1 VKLGDEM
8 SGFQKNDVIVV
19 TGAAQG
25 IGRAIALDLSRKN
38 LRLVLWDVSDEG
50 LAETARLC
58 GQDHV
63 LLVQHVDVSDP
74 GQIAKSAKE
83 AIAKAGSIFGLVN
96 NAGIFPRVA
105 IKDVTP
111 DLWRQV
117 LGVNLMGTVFCS
129 QAFGEAMA
137 KNGRGAVVNLASGR
151 GLQGTPRGAH
161 YAASKA
167 GIISFTKSFAL
178 EYASAGLRCNSVAPG
193 VTETAQPLQDSP
205 LEELVARG
213 KATIPLGRIGQPE
226 DIARVVTFLLSEEA
240 AYVTG
245 QCYAVNGGAIMV
257 P

>member
-1 VKLGDEM
+1 M

-25 IGRAIALDLSRKN
+25 IGRAIALDLVRKGV
-38 LRLVLWDVSDEG
+38 RLILWDVSDEG
-50 LAETARLC
+50 LAETAKLC
-58 GQDHV
+58 GSSGHV
-63 LLVQHVDVSDP
+63 LLTQHVDVSDP
-74 GQIAKSAKE
+74 DQIAKAAKE
-83 AIAKAGSIFGLVN
+83 AFAKAGKIFGLVN

-105 IKDVTP
+105 INDVTP

-117 LGVNLMGTVFCS
+117 LGVNLLGTVFCS
-129 QAFGEAMA
+129 QAFGREMA
-137 KNGRGAVVNLASGR
+137 KEGRGAIVNLASGR

-178 EYASAGLRCNSVAPG
+178 EYAHAGLRCNSVAPG

-226 DIARVVTFLLSEEA
+226 DVARVVTFLLSEEA
-240 AYVTG
+240 GYVTG